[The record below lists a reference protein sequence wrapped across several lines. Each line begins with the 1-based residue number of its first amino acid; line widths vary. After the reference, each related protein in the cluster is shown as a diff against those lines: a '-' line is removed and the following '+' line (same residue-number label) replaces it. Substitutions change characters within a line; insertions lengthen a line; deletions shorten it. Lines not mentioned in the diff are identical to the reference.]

1 VTRLRAAA
9 ADYLALRR
17 ALGFA
22 LARDEKLLAQFI
34 TYLDEHGRDTIT
46 VADALAWAGLPA
58 GASPGWLGFRMRVVR
73 GFATYLHSIDPTV
86 PVPPRGLLSGQGR
99 RAVPYLYSDAEVLAL
114 IHQARR
120 LRTPLRA
127 ATIATFIGLLACT
140 GMRAGEVVGLDDAD
154 LDVPA
159 RLLLVRHAKGA
170 RERLVPL
177 HPTTVAAL
185 MGYQRQRDRVFPRPV
200 SPALLVST
208 AGTRLLYANV
218 GQTFAKMAR
227 DAGLQP
233 RSPSCRPRPHDL
245 RHTFAVATVLNWFR
259 DGDDV
264 QARLPLLSTYLGH
277 VAPANTYWYLEASPE
292 LMAQAARRLETAGP
306 GMRADQR

>member
-1 VTRLRAAA
+1 MTRLRSAV
-9 ADYLALRR
+9 ADYLTLRR

-22 LARDEKLLAQFI
+22 LTRDEKLLAQFV
-34 TYLDEHGRDTIT
+34 TYLEDLGRDTIT
-46 VADALAWAGLPA
+46 VADVVAWASLPA

-86 PVPPRGLLSGQGR
+86 QVPPRGLLSGQGR
-99 RAVPYLYSDAEVLAL
+99 RAVPYLYSDPEVLTL
-114 IHQARR
+114 IRQARR

-140 GMRAGEVVGLDDAD
+140 GMRAGEVVGLDDTD
-154 LDVPA
+154 LDA
-159 RLLLVRHAKGA
+159 TAGLLLVRHAKGG
-170 RERLVPL
+170 RQRLVPL

-185 MGYQRQRDRVFPRPV
+185 VDYQHQRDHVFPRPV

-218 GQTFAKMAR
+218 GQAFAKLAR

-233 RSPSCRPRPHDL
+233 RSASCRPRPHDL
-245 RHTFAVATVLNWFR
+245 RH
-259 DGDDV
+259 
-264 QARLPLLSTYLGH
+264 
-277 VAPANTYWYLEASPE
+277 
-292 LMAQAARRLETAGP
+292 
-306 GMRADQR
+306 